1 MSAPA
6 RPIVVAHRG
15 ASADAPENTL
25 AAIDLAAR
33 QGADAVEV
41 DARLAADGALA
52 VVHDDT
58 LERTTDCAEALPG
71 RAPWRVADL
80 TAADLAAVRA
90 GVHEGVSQAV
100 PSLEAVIDRTRA
112 LGLGL
117 IVELKPTAADGA
129 LEAAVA
135 AALHA
140 VGDAAWLA
148 ERVLLASFDATSLDR
163 AAQAVGAPLPQR
175 ALILAGLVAD
185 DGRVTLAEPAT
196 PGLAAPG
203 MTLAEV
209 REAVAARGLAHL
221 GLALLGLSGRPE
233 HDLDATTVAWF
244 RAGGVELNVL
254 ANSEAQLAAALDLDL
269 ASVLTDHPG
278 RAVALRGERR
288 AAQGAG

>member
-1 MSAPA
+1 MSATA
-6 RPIVVAHRG
+6 RPTVVAHRG

-33 QGADAVEV
+33 HGADVVEV
-41 DARLAADGALA
+41 DARLCADGTLA

-71 RAPWRVADL
+71 KAPWRVAEL

-90 GVHEGVSQAV
+90 GVHDGVPQ
-100 PSLEAVIDRTRA
+100 PIPTLEEVIDRTRA

-117 IVELKPTAADGA
+117 LVELKPAAADGA

-140 VGDAAWLA
+140 VGDDDWLA
-148 ERVLLASFDATSLDR
+148 ERVLLASFDAASLDR
-163 AAQAVGAPLPQR
+163 AGEAVGAPRPQR
-175 ALILAGLVAD
+175 ALILAGLVAA
-185 DGRVTLAEPAT
+185 DGIVTAAEPAT

-203 MTLAEV
+203 MALAEV
-209 REAVAARGLAHL
+209 REAIASRGLAHL
-221 GLALLGLSGRPE
+221 GLALLGLSGRFE
-233 HDLDATTVAWF
+233 HDLDAATVAWF
-244 RAGGVELNVL
+244 RDGGVELNVF
-254 ANSEAQLAAALDLDL
+254 ANTEAQLAEALALDL

-278 RAVALRGERR
+278 RAVALR
-288 AAQGAG
+288 AAARG